1 MAFTITER
9 KGLPSLKISTLI
21 PFFRLPQSLIAVTI
35 QSFFDIIFCFK
46 SYSTNVNASSDKRRR
61 LGNKMFL
68 EFRMIREIN
77 YWVNMNKFFFDNFL
91 TFYTI

>member
-35 QSFFDIIFCFK
+35 QNFFDLIFCFK
-46 SYSTNVNASSDKRRR
+46 IYSTNVNAGSDKRRR
-61 LGNKMFL
+61 LGN
-68 EFRMIREIN
+68 N
-77 YWVNMNKFFFDNFL
+77 V
-91 TFYTI
+91 